1 MKEQLK
7 MASQDQICHHL
18 TLRQL
23 PYPSSEHGRHL
34 WSLQNL
40 VIKLKTQI
48 QIMQHMTFVTT
59 FLFSFIKAMIIAI
72 KIYQNQYCCPYLKL
86 NLNIPNRMEVR
97 LAKKLSKLLIY
108 R

>member
-40 VIKLKTQI
+40 VSKLKTQI
-48 QIMQHMTFVTT
+48 QIVQHMPFVTT
-59 FLFSFIKAMIIAI
+59 FLFPSIKAMIFA
-72 KIYQNQYCCPYLKL
+72 QNQNQMGKLYCCPYLKL

-97 LAKKLSKLLIY
+97 LAKKNCQNC
-108 R
+108 